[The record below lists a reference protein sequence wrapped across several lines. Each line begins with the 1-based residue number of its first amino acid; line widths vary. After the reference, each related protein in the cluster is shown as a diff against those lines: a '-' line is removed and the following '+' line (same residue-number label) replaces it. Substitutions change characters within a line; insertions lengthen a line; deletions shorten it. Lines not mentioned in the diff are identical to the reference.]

1 MVNFTSIQISKELR
15 DKIAELGGKD
25 DTFEQILWRLYT
37 FRKLNEKYSK
47 KDTELLDKKIQQ
59 EWENK
64 VWGKD
69 KTKMGLIKDK
79 INKELKKRYG
89 YLISTKTN
97 LVIFVLFI
105 GVLCLINWVFVLLM
119 FSVILFSYTF
129 LLGIDTILDIGKAET
144 KRGKW

>member
-1 MVNFTSIQISKELR
+1 
-15 DKIAELGGKD
+15 
-25 DTFEQILWRLYT
+25 
-37 FRKLNEKYSK
+37 
-47 KDTELLDKKIQQ
+47 
-59 EWENK
+59 
-64 VWGKD
+64 
-69 KTKMGLIKDK
+69 MGLIKDK

-144 KRGKW
+144 KRGK

>member
-1 MVNFTSIQISKELR
+1 
-15 DKIAELGGKD
+15 
-25 DTFEQILWRLYT
+25 
-37 FRKLNEKYSK
+37 
-47 KDTELLDKKIQQ
+47 
-59 EWENK
+59 
-64 VWGKD
+64 
-69 KTKMGLIKDK
+69 MGLIKDK

>member
-1 MVNFTSIQISKELR
+1 
-15 DKIAELGGKD
+15 
-25 DTFEQILWRLYT
+25 
-37 FRKLNEKYSK
+37 
-47 KDTELLDKKIQQ
+47 
-59 EWENK
+59 
-64 VWGKD
+64 
-69 KTKMGLIKDK
+69 MGLIKDK

-119 FSVILFSYTF
+119 FSVILFRYTF